1 MSSPLI
7 GIDTNI
13 IVRLL
18 TRDDETQFALAR
30 GLVAN
35 ASPDKPLCVNV
46 VTMTETLWVLERRLG
61 LPVEKAR
68 SLLSTFLSSPE
79 ITVPVQS
86 PFRSWKAAFQH
97 SHVGWT
103 DIVVA
108 SINAETGCSHTFTFD
123 KRAAKSVPGMEL
135 LT

>member
-30 GLVAN
+30 GLVAS

-46 VTMTETLWVLERRLG
+46 VTMTETLWVLEKRLG
-61 LPVEKAR
+61 LPVQEAR
-68 SLLSTFLSSPE
+68 SLLSTFLSAPE
-79 ITVPVQS
+79 ITVPDQA
-86 PFRSWKAAFQH
+86 PFRAWKAALQH
-97 SHVGWT
+97 THVGWT

-108 SINAETGCSHTFTFD
+108 AINTETGCSHTFTFD
-123 KRAAKSVPGMEL
+123 ARTAKSVPGMEL
-135 LT
+135 LA